1 MELVTNNNTSTT
13 FLVIRQGSM
22 NDKSCAE
29 TKLLNILG
37 QALVNS
43 AYFPL
48 GDMFDSW

>member
-22 NDKSCAE
+22 NDKCCAE

-37 QALVNS
+37 QAGELCLFSIGRHV
-43 AYFPL
+43 
-48 GDMFDSW
+48 